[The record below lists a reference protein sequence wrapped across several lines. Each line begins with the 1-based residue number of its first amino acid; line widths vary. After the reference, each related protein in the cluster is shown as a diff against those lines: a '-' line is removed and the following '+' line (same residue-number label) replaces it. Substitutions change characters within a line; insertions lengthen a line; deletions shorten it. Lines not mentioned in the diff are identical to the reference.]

1 MSDIIDEVIT
11 DKKDE
16 QKMLYFKKA
25 IPIIIVGTILI
36 IIGMIINNYRS
47 SNNVKHNQEI
57 GDTIVQSLDNLASNS
72 SLALQGFDFV
82 INNAKN
88 HAKDVAMLHK
98 LAATIQEKDKSL
110 FFEIA
115 EKIIVDKNYLPLTEA
130 YAKLMWISLKLDSPD
145 LLNEDKVKL
154 VKYFDSYTE
163 HTAFYGSA
171 HLLEA
176 LWYKKT
182 DKEKSKTILQNL
194 ISSKMVTVTVK
205 EEAKA
210 LIANLTI
217 EK

>member
-1 MSDIIDEVIT
+1 MSDIIEEVMI

-25 IPIIIVGTILI
+25 IPIIIGGTILI
-36 IIGMIINNYRS
+36 IIGMIVNNHRLS
-47 SNNVKHNQEI
+47 HNEGHNREI
-57 GDTIVQSLDNLASNS
+57 GDTIVQSLDHLIANPP
-72 SLALQGFDFV
+72 LALQGFDFV
-82 INNAKN
+82 INNAQN
-88 HAKDVAMLHK
+88 HAKDVAILHK
-98 LAATIQEKDKSL
+98 LAATIQTKDKTL

-115 EKIIVDKNYLPLTEA
+115 ETIISDKDYLPLTKA
-130 YAKLMWISLKLDSPD
+130 YTKLMWISLKIDNSD
-145 LLNEDKVKL
+145 LSDQDKTKL
-154 VKYFDSYTE
+154 VEYFDSYTT

-194 ISSKMVTVTVK
+194 ISSKMATDTIK

-210 LIANLTI
+210 LMANLNI